1 MIDVPVTLYTQAGEL
16 LRGMVRCGRHRATI
30 EAQDIAN
37 DVLFLCTE
45 DANYMTEQDLVI
57 DGGMTAG
64 GRPPQRQ

>member
-1 MIDVPVTLYTQAGEL
+1 
-16 LRGMVRCGRHRATI
+16 LRHSARCCLGGQQLPYACGRHRATI

-45 DANYMTEQDLVI
+45 DANYMTGQDLVI